1 MHILLAYDGSQ
12 HAMAAVDLLRELPV
26 TPGAGSSVT
35 VLAVLPTQYFE
46 AHEMLQE
53 MLDQVKAGLQT
64 LGLHTT
70 TLLKTGNPAATIN
83 NLVTELEEKGERVDL
98 IMMGAK
104 GLRATLGILLGGVA
118 QQVVEYSSCP
128 VLVVRAAADQRLAP
142 QRQGLKRILVVTDGS
157 PQGQRAVEYLA
168 PVCAELRSAS
178 RRRCW
183 WLPAEA
189 EVFVMHV
196 LPPAIPVGV
205 SSRAWMVGPEVL
217 YPAPMPPIDT
227 QQLEAEEEKV
237 GERILAEA
245 TATLEAAGIQAQ
257 PVTARGD
264 AATEILGYAKKN
276 QIDLVVCGSRGL
288 SEVTGWLL
296 GSVSRKLVHYAD
308 CSVLVVR

>member
-1 MHILLAYDGSQ
+1 
-12 HAMAAVDLLRELPV
+12 MAAVDLLQELPV

-35 VLAVLPTQYFE
+35 VLAVMPTQYFE
-46 AHEMLQE
+46 AHEVLQE
-53 MLDQVKAGLQT
+53 MLDQVQARLQGRGLP
-64 LGLHTT
+64 TT

-83 NLVTELEEKGERVDL
+83 DQVTELKEKGEAVDL

-104 GLRATLGILLGGVA
+104 GLRATLGILLGGVT

-128 VLVVRAAADQRLAP
+128 VLVVRAAAGP
-142 QRQGLKRILVVTDGS
+142 QRQELKRILVVTDGS
-157 PQGQRAVEYLA
+157 IQGQRAVEYLA
-168 PVCAELRSAS
+168 PVCGEQSPAKRGPAS

-189 EVFVMHV
+189 EVVVMHV
-196 LPPAIPVGV
+196 LPPSIPVGI

-217 YPAPMPPIDT
+217 YPAPMPPVDT
-227 QQLEAEEEKV
+227 QELEAEEEKA
-237 GERILAEA
+237 GKRILAEA
-245 TATLEAAGIQAQ
+245 AATLEAAGIHAQ
-257 PVTARGD
+257 PVMVRGD

-276 QIDLVVCGSRGL
+276 QIDLIVCGSRGL